1 MATMQRNVNDSV
13 FVNIFQNKKYLM
25 ELYQVLH
32 PEDDVTEDDL
42 ELVTIENILVHD
54 MYNDL
59 GFLVKDKLIV
69 LVEAQTTWSTNII
82 VRMFLYLART
92 YQDLISKNRDL
103 RVRLYGSKDMELP
116 APELYVIY
124 TGERG
129 DKSEVLSLKKDVFPG
144 ADNTDLKAKVIFADK
159 HSRDIVNQYISFCGI
174 LKEQMRVC
182 NGDKKTAIREI
193 IRICIENDNLS
204 KYLSAHKKEVDDKM
218 FCMLTQEEINNDR
231 IEIARE
237 EAAIAERI
245 ETARELGVADDKI
258 IAMLV
263 SKFGFTKAKAEQK
276 LFEYDH
282 PNINA

>member
-32 PEDDVTEDDL
+32 PEDDVNEDDL

-59 GFLVKDKLIV
+59 GFLVKNKLIV

-82 VRMFLYLART
+82 MRMFLYLAKT
-92 YQDLISKNRDL
+92 YQKLIYSSQSLRISLYSSKN
-103 RVRLYGSKDMELP
+103 MELP
-116 APELYVIY
+116 TPELYVIY

-129 DKSEVLSLKKDVFPG
+129 DKSEVLSLKDNVFPG
-144 ADNTDLKAKVIFADK
+144 ADNIELKAKVIFADK
-159 HSRDIVNQYISFCGI
+159 YSRDIVNQYISFCGI
-174 LKEQMRVC
+174 LKEQMSMY
-182 NGDKKTAIREI
+182 NGDKQAAIRET
-193 IRICIENDNLS
+193 IRICIEYGNLS
-204 KYLSAHKKEVDDKM
+204 AYLSAHKKEVEDKM

-237 EAAIAERI
+237 EAAERTKRDNAKSFIKLGKLSLEEIAN
-245 ETARELGVADDKI
+245 GVGLPLEEVQS
-258 IAMLV
+258 IAK
-263 SKFGFTKAKAEQK
+263 S
-276 LFEYDH
+276 
-282 PNINA
+282 INA